1 MYKQMYG
8 QCYTRPLKQALASQ
22 VHNRERD
29 IHVQEHAGQQIY
41 MGIHFVHVYV
51 YTCIYH
57 PRIINTVYSGTGTV
71 HTCTCIYIY
80 IHVHCTCTVYTVPG
94 GLCLIASHPDILDL
108 STRLKEGEHLLSCQ
122 LNTCRK
128 TSSVNVKTGK
138 EWEEESKREKREGG
152 REGEGREGGREGRGR
167 EGGRERGREGGRGR
181 EGEGGRER
189 EREGERVGGREREG
203 EGEGEREQ
211 HKQRGKEVITLGL

>member
-138 EWEEESKREKREGG
+138 EWEEESKRKREGG
-152 REGEGREGGREGRGR
+152 KEGGREGGREEGGR
-167 EGGRERGREGGRGR
+167 EGGREREGGRGR